1 MTVLR
6 LSSGTFSCTPRPAS
20 TLGSSEA
27 HGSILHLVAPNIA
40 HWSFLWQRQCPDAV
54 TWAAPGLRERR
65 LPACA
70 STVTC
75 RPRARPSGRRTSS
88 RLHSGSRRVPAG
100 DLVSSP
106 LAHARVGL
114 VSTWQPASY
123 RCTRAPLPELP
134 ACSRPTGRPRLTYGS
149 SLSAAPLPRARPHAV
164 ALDPERVHLRAWTLV
179 RAQRRRAVATIIPLA
194 FALIGRA
201 GTGRDNGEPLCKQRD
216 SRRGPP

>member
-27 HGSILHLVAPNIA
+27 HGSIRHLVAPNIA

-54 TWAAPGLRERR
+54 TWAAPGLRERS

-75 RPRARPSGRRTSS
+75 RPRARPSGRRHE
-88 RLHSGSRRVPAG
+88 RARGAMKQGHLPEPCGSRNEACSR
-100 DLVSSP
+100 
-106 LAHARVGL
+106 
-114 VSTWQPASY
+114 STWQPASY

-179 RAQRRRAVATIIPLA
+179 RAQRRRAVAAIIPLA

>member
-27 HGSILHLVAPNIA
+27 HGSIRHLVAPNIA

-88 RLHSGSRRVPAG
+88 GQGRAQGTGRDPAASRPAP
-100 DLVSSP
+100 LV
-106 LAHARVGL
+106 L
-114 VSTWQPASY
+114 STWQPASY

-164 ALDPERVHLRAWTLV
+164 ALDPERVHLRAWTSV
-179 RAQRRRAVATIIPLA
+179 RAQRRRAVAAIIPLA

-201 GTGRDNGEPLCKQRD
+201 GTGRIWGAPM
-216 SRRGPP
+216 